1 MRLMILAYK
10 FLQFLFNQVGFR
22 LTLTRYKPFVPTL
35 KGSKFDLI
43 YLEKCVFLV
52 KFYTKVHPRNL
63 LEVGANLGQDSAY
76 LSHIWRIENQ
86 NVYAIEPIAEY
97 ADAISKTYGFI
108 TLPLAASNQAGFS
121 MLKFQSD
128 PSENLGNASLH
139 SHPTNDVRKE
149 QVATERLDVIL
160 NRLMISELDFLKIDV
175 EGHVFQVLEGLGS
188 TITNVRVIQLET
200 DNFPIWNNS
209 VTQEKVFKLLTDND
223 FILIDFEI
231 SRDGI
236 QGDSLWVGKNY
247 LKRRIF
253 DSKANFFREVE

>member
-1 MRLMILAYK
+1 VKLRYVTYK
-10 FLQFLFNQVGFR
+10 FLQLLFNQFGFR
-22 LTLTRYKPFVPTL
+22 LTLTRYKSFVPKL

-43 YLEKCVFLV
+43 YLEKVAFLV
-52 KFYTKVHPRNL
+52 KFYTKVQPRNL

-97 ADAISKTYGFI
+97 ANAISKTYGFT

-121 MLKFQSD
+121 MLKFQSN
-128 PSENLGNASLH
+128 PSVNLGNASLH
-139 SHPTNDVRKE
+139 SHPTNDVREE

-160 NRLMISELDFLKIDV
+160 DRLMVSELDFLKIDV
-175 EGHVFQVLEGLGS
+175 EGHAFHVLEGLGS
-188 TITNVRVIQLET
+188 AITNVRIIQLET

-223 FILIDFEI
+223 FILINFEI

-236 QGDSLWVGKNY
+236 QGDSLWVGKSF

-253 DSKANFFREVE
+253 DSKANLFREV